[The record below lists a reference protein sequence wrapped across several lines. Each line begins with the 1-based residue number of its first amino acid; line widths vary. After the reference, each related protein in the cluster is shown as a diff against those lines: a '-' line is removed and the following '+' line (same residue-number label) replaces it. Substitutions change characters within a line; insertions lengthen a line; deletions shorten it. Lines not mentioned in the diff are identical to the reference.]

1 MKAQTLSILGVVVL
15 AVIVAASFVV
25 FNPKGTVLPTFGA
38 LSGPDIPSPY
48 LQWGGVQHWAGSTVN
63 LVAGTSTPAAIQSPA
78 ATSTLQSVVCRFQP
92 ASTSA
97 KVITIAKATTAF
109 ATTTKLGDCTLA
121 AGAFGTCVGSS
132 TSAVNLDGI
141 GVFGPNQYIVIGM
154 QGGQGNGALEA
165 PVGACEAEW
174 NVI

>member
-1 MKAQTLSILGVVVL
+1 MKVNSLSILGVIVL

-25 FNPKGTVLPTFGA
+25 FSPKGTVLPSFGA
-38 LSGPDIPSPY
+38 VSSPDIPSPY
-48 LQWGGVQHWAGSTVN
+48 LQWAGIQHWGGSTVS

-97 KVITIAKATTAF
+97 KVITIAKATTPY

-132 TSAVNLDGI
+132 TSAVDLDGI
-141 GVFGPNQYIVIGM
+141 GVFGPHQYIVVGM
-154 QGGQGNGALEA
+154 AGGQGNGALEA